1 MSEDKKDKGRQ
12 FRQGLEASSIG
23 LVFPIAIA
31 IGYFWGWGMDKFFGT
46 APWLSYIFAG
56 FGVIAGFVN
65 LFRFAGRDGS

>member
-1 MSEDKKDKGRQ
+1 MAEGKNGKGRQ

-31 IGYFWGWGMDKFFGT
+31 LGYGWGWVMDKYFGT
-46 APWLSYIFAG
+46 SPWLTYIFAG

-65 LFRFAGRDGS
+65 LFRFAGRDGK

>member
-1 MSEDKKDKGRQ
+1 MAEGKKDRGKQ
-12 FRQGLEASSIG
+12 FRQVLEASSIG

-31 IGYFWGWGMDKFFGT
+31 LGYLWGWGMDKFFGT
-46 APWLSYIFAG
+46 SPWLTYIFAG